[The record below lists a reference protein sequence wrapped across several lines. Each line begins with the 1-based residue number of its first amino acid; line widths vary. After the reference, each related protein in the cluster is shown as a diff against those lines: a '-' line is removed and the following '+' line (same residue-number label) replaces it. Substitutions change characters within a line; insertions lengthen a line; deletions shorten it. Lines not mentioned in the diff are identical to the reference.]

1 MPNVKRKWP
10 WQGSLRSRPEKR
22 EQDLLAAPE
31 TTHSSSDESRPAP
44 TRWVSEGQSDLSP
57 YGFAEDDAGL
67 RQVESGAWRRA
78 FSGGGQSRTP
88 HKQFVPMSSARTRP
102 PSVNSNKPSYLSRT
116 IVWQTFCAL
125 VLVGVVYYVDHHPD
139 AVPPEVVS
147 QAQTVLQTDYTAD
160 VAPSID
166 KAFADMHISAPQ
178 FGATTAVKL
187 HNPVSGTIVEDYSST
202 HPEVSIAGT
211 AKAPV
216 LAAGSGTVLNV
227 VNVGDTKLVR
237 IDNGALGTTIY
248 DGLGS
253 VNVKAHEY
261 VTAAEVIGKLP
272 ASPSHPALK
281 FSIVKDG
288 NYENPH
294 AVVNFDGASP

>member
-10 WQGSLRSRPEKR
+10 WQGSLRSRPERR
-22 EQDLLAAPE
+22 EQDLLPAPE

-102 PSVNSNKPSYLSRT
+102 SPVKPNKPSYFSRT

-147 QAQTVLQTDYTAD
+147 QTQAVLQTDYTAD

-178 FGATTAVKL
+178 FDRQRRL
-187 HNPVSGTIVEDYSST
+187 NFTIRSQ
-202 HPEVSIAGT
+202 
-211 AKAPV
+211 AP
-216 LAAGSGTVLNV
+216 LLRITRLRILRSRSRGRQRHLCWQRAR
-227 VNVGDTKLVR
+227 VR
-237 IDNGALGTTIY
+237 C
-248 DGLGS
+248 
-253 VNVKAHEY
+253 
-261 VTAAEVIGKLP
+261 
-272 ASPSHPALK
+272 
-281 FSIVKDG
+281 
-288 NYENPH
+288 
-294 AVVNFDGASP
+294 